1 MKPKPFWLLNHFTI
15 PLFTEIPFTHNVHA
29 RPRRLGIRTLRR
41 FIDFLEKGS
50 ETCAP
55 SVTRR
60 SGPGRRPSVDRRDLD
75 MNWNDVK
82 VCSLR
87 LADVS
92 FGSWL
97 VRTQSIKTRRLR

>member
-29 RPRRLGIRTLRR
+29 RPRRLGIGTPRR

-60 SGPGRRPSVDRRDLD
+60 SGPGRRPSVDWRHID

-82 VCSLR
+82 VCLQMSALG
-87 LADVS
+87 LGCV
-92 FGSWL
+92 
-97 VRTQSIKTRRLR
+97 KTRSVKTRGL